1 MRIAPHRP
9 SVESRQ
15 EISMKIKDVMTHD
28 VRFVTPE
35 TPLTEIARQM
45 RDDDIGAVPVVENDR
60 MIGMVTD
67 RDIVVRCVAT
77 GSIDGAT
84 ARKAM
89 SPRILYCYE
98 DQSVNEILDNMA
110 EQQVRRMPV
119 VNRDKRLVGVVSIGD
134 LSQKAQRKAG
144 ESLKGISQS
153 PPH

>member
-1 MRIAPHRP
+1 
-9 SVESRQ
+9 
-15 EISMKIKDVMTHD
+15 MKIKDVMTHD
-28 VRFVTPE
+28 VRFVTPD

-84 ARKAM
+84 ARMAM

-144 ESLKGISQS
+144 ESLKEISQS
-153 PPH
+153 APH

>member
-1 MRIAPHRP
+1 
-9 SVESRQ
+9 
-15 EISMKIKDVMTHD
+15 MKIKDVMTHD
-28 VRFVTPE
+28 VRFVSPD

-84 ARKAM
+84 ARMAM
-89 SPRILYCYE
+89 SPRVLYCYE

-110 EQQVRRMPV
+110 KEQVRRMPV

-134 LSQKAQRKAG
+134 LSRKAQRKAG
-144 ESLKGISQS
+144 ESLKEISQS
-153 PPH
+153 APH

>member
-1 MRIAPHRP
+1 
-9 SVESRQ
+9 VESQQ
-15 EISMKIKDVMTHD
+15 EMSMKIKDVMTHD
-28 VRFVTPE
+28 VRFVTPD

-45 RDDDIGAVPVVENDR
+45 RDDGIGAVPVVENDR

-84 ARKAM
+84 ARMAM
-89 SPRILYCYE
+89 SPRVLYCYE

-144 ESLKGISQS
+144 ESLKEISQS
-153 PPH
+153 APH

>member
-1 MRIAPHRP
+1 
-9 SVESRQ
+9 
-15 EISMKIKDVMTHD
+15 MKIKDVMTHD

-84 ARKAM
+84 ARMAM

-98 DQSVNEILDNMA
+98 DQSVNEILHNMA

-144 ESLKGISQS
+144 ESLKEISQS
-153 PPH
+153 APH